1 MHVPLSRVPFI
12 NRMLPALSCFI
23 LSKGGWGGGEGG
35 VLGGL
40 SVADRRL
47 ITLLM
52 KTLPEGGVR
61 AAASDVAPLLAL
73 SGILSLEC
81 TDQSIFLIL

>member
-12 NRMLPALSCFI
+12 KRMLPALSCFI
-23 LSKGGWGGGEGG
+23 LSKSGWVGGG

-47 ITLLM
+47 ITPLM

-73 SGILSLEC
+73 SGILS
-81 TDQSIFLIL
+81 FGVR

>member
-1 MHVPLSRVPFI
+1 MHVHPISSSFHKTYAACSFLFYPVKKR
-12 NRMLPALSCFI
+12 
-23 LSKGGWGGGEGG
+23 GGG

-47 ITLLM
+47 ITRLM

-61 AAASDVAPLLAL
+61 AAASDVAPLLDP
-73 SGILSLEC
+73 SGILS
-81 TDQSIFLIL
+81 FGVH